1 MKRILVFALAMAV
14 GGLLAATNTV
24 KVTGKNEVLTEA
36 EKAERL
42 ATAKLKALKHHGGI
56 LEIKGEGSL
65 AVVNCQNEV
74 PEALFK
80 GKVDDL
86 RRITHLNV
94 NLVKGTFDLANVK
107 IPEPNRIAVF
117 IINDPKLPMSLISL
131 EAKWGMMNVAP
142 LVADSP
148 NEIKLKSRMIKQL
161 IRVSAVTFGGG
172 ISQYKGSPLQPVFSV
187 KDLDATP
194 GESFTIDSK
203 FTFSKNLGALGITQD
218 KKVTYRR
225 ACMEGWAAA
234 PTNEFQK
241 AVWDEIH
248 QLPTEPIKI
257 KPETKKVTE

>member
-1 MKRILVFALAMAV
+1 MKRILFFTLAVAI
-14 GGLLAATNTV
+14 GGVCAAAKPSKTAETE
-24 KVTGKNEVLTEA
+24 KLTDA
-36 EKAERL
+36 EKAERR
-42 ATAKLKALKHHGGI
+42 AAAQLKALKNHGGI
-56 LEIKGEGSL
+56 LDVKGKGAL
-65 AVVNCQNEV
+65 AVVNCQSAV
-74 PEALFK
+74 PEAMFK

-94 NLVKGTFDLANVK
+94 NLVNGKFDLADVH
-107 IPEPNRIAVF
+107 IPAPNLIAVF
-117 IINDPKLPMSLISL
+117 IVNDPKLPMSLISL

-142 LVADSP
+142 FLADSP
-148 NEIKLKSRMIKQL
+148 SEAMLKSRVVKQL
-161 IRVSAVTFGGG
+161 IRISAVTFGGG
-172 ISQYKGSPLQPVFSV
+172 VSQYKGSPLQPVFSV
-187 KDLDATP
+187 KDLDETP

-241 AVWDEIH
+241 AVWDEVH

-257 KPETKKVTE
+257 EPEKKKIEK